1 MLKKAELNQ
10 CRNTN
15 IMACNPDSLIDL
27 RNVKIDTAKPVEE
40 RIDSFM
46 KQVHNPYLFK
56 VDDVIVKVNFGNER
70 PVADAFASVL
80 LQE

>member
-1 MLKKAELNQ
+1 MLKKTELDQ
-10 CRNTN
+10 CRNAS

-27 RNVKIDTAKPVEE
+27 RNVKIDTAKPVAEP
-40 RIDSFM
+40 IDRFM

-70 PVADAFASVL
+70 PVADAFASVF
-80 LQE
+80 LQG